1 MIADELARARD
12 ACDALRSD
20 DPLRPEMRSLLD
32 TIGKR
37 LEGNEGASR
46 GRRPALPDDNP
57 LHVELTPAQ
66 KEARKLAQ
74 RAKKKTDPVHKMRSN
89 RFGVSYMALT
99 MEKHE
104 QEQRDREHERLKLLE
119 KGIPKRSQELRF
131 RQREQV
137 SFSVTI

>member
-1 MIADELARARD
+1 M
-12 ACDALRSD
+12 
-20 DPLRPEMRSLLD
+20 
-32 TIGKR
+32 
-37 LEGNEGASR
+37 
-46 GRRPALPDDNP
+46 
-57 LHVELTPAQ
+57 
-66 KEARKLAQ
+66 AQ

-137 SFSVTI
+137 SLSVTI